1 MTDELAEHL
10 NALARDDNYRVD
22 SVLKESALECTQR
35 VFFTGANGAE
45 MGPFIRKRF
54 DCDAG
59 LGLAYERLLAAQQ
72 TGRRFLHLPR
82 ILDCYCAGEQRVV
95 VMEYVPG
102 ETLADLVYRLDPSP
116 ELAAR
121 VFPQLC
127 RAVRELHESFDPP
140 IIHRDLKPSNVII
153 ADESLTVIDLSIART
168 YDDEAEDDTKHFG
181 TRAYAPPEQFGYS
194 QTDTRSDVYAL
205 GLLLYFCLTEKT
217 PDAQARR
224 HDFASPLI
232 PEPLRRV
239 IAHAAAFDPDQR
251 FSSVAELQGAFEQ
264 AIGLV
269 KAEAGTAGASE
280 AHAFRERGLVSCEPA
295 AIALPNDTLA
305 AQDPRAYMS
314 ESAKADASAANA
326 PAEAGTDVSAQT
338 FARDNSPAHV
348 APVRKRPSRAFATA
362 RNVVVLLVFGIFF
375 AVVTEMIFLPRP
387 GQIDEFAPLWLRL
400 ASNYT
405 LLFLFL
411 GPAFYLALDR
421 RRLKERFPRLG
432 ACSPKRELL
441 LCLVVATVGF
451 VAVGIMSQ
459 FYPSS

>member
-22 SVLKESALECTQR
+22 SVLKDGALECTQR
-35 VFFTGANGAE
+35 VFFTGTNGAE
-45 MGPFIRKRF
+45 MGPFIRKSF

-59 LGLAYERLLAAQQ
+59 LGLAYERLLAAQRAR
-72 TGRRFLHLPR
+72 RRFLHLPR
-82 ILDCYCAGEQRVV
+82 VLDCYSAGEKRVV
-95 VMEYVPG
+95 IMEYVPG

-127 RAVRELHESFDPP
+127 RAVRELHEGFDPP

-153 ADESLTVIDLSIART
+153 ADESLTIIDLSIART
-168 YDDEAEDDTKHFG
+168 YDDEAEDDTRHFG
-181 TRAYAPPEQFGYS
+181 TRVYAPPEQFGYS
-194 QTDTRSDVYAL
+194 QTDARSDVYAL

-224 HDFASPLI
+224 RDFASPLI

-239 IAHAAAFDPDQR
+239 IARAAAFDPAQR
-251 FSSVAELQGAFEQ
+251 FPSVAELQRAFEQ

-269 KAEAGTAGASE
+269 EPETVTVEAPRTRAPREKEPLAREAAMRMPSGTE
-280 AHAFRERGLVSCEPA
+280 
-295 AIALPNDTLA
+295 
-305 AQDPRAYMS
+305 PRA
-314 ESAKADASAANA
+314 SAQTPACNNA
-326 PAEAGTDVSAQT
+326 PARE
-338 FARDNSPAHV
+338 RPA
-348 APVRKRPSRAFATA
+348 PAFITV
-362 RNVVVLLVFGIFF
+362 RNVAVLLVFGIFF
-375 AVVTEMIFLPRP
+375 AVVTEMIFAPRP

-405 LLFLFL
+405 LLFLLL

-421 RRLKERFPRLG
+421 RRIKERFPRLG
-432 ACSPKRELL
+432 ACPPKRERL
-441 LCLVVATVGF
+441 LCLAIAAAGF

-459 FYPSS
+459 FFPTS